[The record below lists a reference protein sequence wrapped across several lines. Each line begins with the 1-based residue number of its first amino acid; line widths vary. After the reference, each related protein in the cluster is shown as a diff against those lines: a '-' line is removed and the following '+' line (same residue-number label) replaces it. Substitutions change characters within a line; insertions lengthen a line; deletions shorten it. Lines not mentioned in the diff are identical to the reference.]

1 MSIFEGL
8 AVLAT
13 AAAIGGVIAR
23 LFKQPLLLGYAI
35 SGIILS
41 ALGFTRLANVHELLG
56 FSGQLGVTLLL
67 FLVGLELP
75 ISELK
80 QVGKTAMF
88 SGIAQVLFTFG
99 LGTWISG
106 SAYIGLGLAF
116 SSTIVVVKLLT
127 ERKDL
132 ASLYG
137 KLTVGILLVQDFVA
151 IGAMIFLAG
160 SGNFV
165 LTGIKG
171 IVLVSIF
178 SFVVV
183 RIMPKVTA
191 WLGQSTELLFV
202 GTLAWCLAVA
212 ALVSSPLIGFTAEIG
227 GFLAGLAL
235 AGSSE
240 HLQISARIRPLRDF
254 FLTLFF
260 ISLGAGVSIA
270 QISSNWLI
278 AVLLS
283 VFVLTLKPIVVISI
297 LLFQG
302 YGARVAYMTGLALSQ
317 VSEFSL
323 LLAALAIRTNQADS
337 SILTVVSMVG
347 IITMISSNYLSQGAN
362 KIYSLVAPFLTWMEH
377 KKNHSLSK
385 TPVPSGHIVMFGH
398 NRIGNIIRPV
408 LETLKKPLLIVDF
421 DPEVTEKLKLI
432 SGVQS
437 VFGDMS
443 DEGLYESLG
452 LTHAELVVSTVSDCD
467 DNLLLLSFI
476 GKSKN
481 PPISIIVAGDTND
494 AQKLY
499 SAGADLVIIPHSMGG
514 EYLATLFEN
523 RGLNK
528 DYIVRRGKLH
538 AKNL

>member
-8 AVLAT
+8 AILAA

-23 LFKQPLLLGYAI
+23 VFRQPLLLGYAI

-41 ALGFTRLANVHELLG
+41 ALGFTRLANIHELLG

-88 SGIAQVLFTFG
+88 SGIAQVLITFA

-106 SAYIGLGLAF
+106 SAYLGLGLAF

-127 ERKDL
+127 ERRDL

-235 AGSSE
+235 AGSTE

-260 ISLGAGVSIA
+260 ISLGAGVSVS
-270 QISSNWLI
+270 QIGANWLI
-278 AVLLS
+278 AILLS
-283 VFVLTLKPIVVISI
+283 IFVLTLKPIVVMII

-302 YGARVAYMTGLALSQ
+302 YGARVAFMTGLALSQ

-323 LLAALAIRTNQADS
+323 LLAALAIRTNQADA
-337 SILTVVSMVG
+337 SILAIVSMVG
-347 IITMISSNYLSQGAN
+347 IVTMIASNYLSQSSN
-362 KIYSLVAPFLTWMEH
+362 KLYNLFAPFLTWMEH

-385 TPVPSGHIVMFGH
+385 TPTPSGHIVLFGH

-408 LETLKKPLLIVDF
+408 LESLKKPLLIVDF

-452 LTHAELVVSTVSDCD
+452 LTRAELVVSTVSDCD

-476 GKSKN
+476 SKSKN
-481 PPISIIVAGDTND
+481 PPISIVVAGDTND

-499 SAGADLVIIPHSMGG
+499 QAGADLVIIPHSMGG
-514 EYLATLFEN
+514 EYLATLFEDRGIN
-523 RGLNK
+523 RN
-528 DYIVRRGKLH
+528 YIVKRGQIH